1 MDREPDRTEHTV
13 NLLLSKSVFQQRLMN
28 QCYLAAAA
36 DHAEIGTGLLCKK
49 IGQAGVI
56 VLVTAGDDD
65 IIGAVV
71 AGKLRQSLVKGQ
83 AESGSFWKAGRIAK
97 FFAFIH
103 NGDRKSQHDS
113 QLINKVGD
121 MTSAQQNKLWFW
133 GKMLYK
139 DTVTLKGNGGRKLLV
154 WGQLL
159 EKIIP
164 ESGKG
169 R

>member
-1 MDREPDRTEHTV
+1 M
-13 NLLLSKSVFQQRLMN
+13 
-28 QCYLAAAA
+28 
-36 DHAEIGTGLLCKK
+36 
-49 IGQAGVI
+49 
-56 VLVTAGDDD
+56 LVTAGDND

-103 NGDRKSQHDS
+103 NGDRKSQHNS

-133 GKMLYK
+133 GKMLDK
-139 DTVTLKGNGGRKLLV
+139 DTVTLKGNSGRKLLV